1 MRARAPILGSRGDAV
16 AGREADGTRRYTRGM
31 PVREI
36 VGKTV
41 GFGLVAAALIVGG
54 ILDLLGGHV
63 YNDYLNTALGIIL
76 IAMGLATGG
85 LGTFLIAGILYEDRL
100 RRQDEEVHITP
111 RGTPPAPPPPWGM
124 ADVGKPPGVVR
135 VGDAATSSGGG
146 GSPRVM
152 AVVVS
157 NLDAP
162 MLIVGLLAW
171 TILTLVLFAPR

>member
-1 MRARAPILGSRGDAV
+1 
-16 AGREADGTRRYTRGM
+16 M

-36 VGKTV
+36 AGKTV

-76 IAMGLATGG
+76 ILMGLATGG
-85 LGTFLIAGILYEDRL
+85 LGTALIAGILYEEKL
-100 RRQDEEVHITP
+100 HRQDAQVHITP
-111 RGTPPAPPPPWGM
+111 RGTPLAPPPPWGM

>member
-1 MRARAPILGSRGDAV
+1 MSCE
-16 AGREADGTRRYTRGM
+16 AGEARRYTRDM
-31 PVREI
+31 PLREI
-36 VGKTV
+36 AGKTV
-41 GFGLVAAALIVGG
+41 GFGLVALALIVGG

-85 LGTFLIAGILYEDRL
+85 LGTFLIIGILYEEKL
-100 RRQDEEVHITP
+100 RRQDEQVHITP
-111 RGTPPAPPPPWGM
+111 RGTPLAPPPPWGM

-135 VGDAATSSGGG
+135 VGDAATSHGGG

-152 AVVVS
+152 SVVVS

>member
-1 MRARAPILGSRGDAV
+1 MRARPPILGSRGDPA
-16 AGREADGTRRYTRGM
+16 ATSKANWARRYTRGM

-76 IAMGLATGG
+76 ILMGLGTGG
-85 LGTFLIAGILYEDRL
+85 LGTFLIVGILYEERL
-100 RRQDEEVHITP
+100 RRQDEEVHVTP
-111 RGTPPAPPPPWGM
+111 RGTPLAPPPPWGM
-124 ADVGKPPGVVR
+124 ADVGKPSGVIR

-162 MLIVGLLAW
+162 MLIFGLLAW
-171 TILTLVLFAPR
+171 TVLTLVLFAPH

>member
-1 MRARAPILGSRGDAV
+1 
-16 AGREADGTRRYTRGM
+16 M

-36 VGKTV
+36 VGKTI

-54 ILDLLGGHV
+54 VLDLLGGHV

-85 LGTFLIAGILYEDRL
+85 LGTFLIAGILYEEKL
-100 RRQDEEVHITP
+100 HRQEEQVHITP
-111 RGTPPAPPPPWGM
+111 RGTPLAPPPPWGM

-135 VGDAATSSGGG
+135 VGDAATSPSSGG

-152 AVVVS
+152 SVVVS

>member
-1 MRARAPILGSRGDAV
+1 
-16 AGREADGTRRYTRGM
+16 M

-36 VGKTV
+36 AGKTL

-54 ILDLLGGHV
+54 VLDLLGGHV
-63 YNDYLNTALGIIL
+63 YNDYLNTALVLIL
-76 IAMGLATGG
+76 MGLGTGA
-85 LGTFLIAGILYEDRL
+85 LGTFLIVGILYEEKL
-100 RRQDEEVHITP
+100 RRQDEEVHVTP
-111 RGTPPAPPPPWGM
+111 RGTPLAPPPPWGM
-124 ADVGKPPGVVR
+124 ADVGKPPGVMR

-171 TILTLVLFAPR
+171 TILTLVLFAPH

>member
-1 MRARAPILGSRGDAV
+1 
-16 AGREADGTRRYTRGM
+16 M

-41 GFGLVAAALIVGG
+41 GFGLVSVALIVGG

-76 IAMGLATGG
+76 ILMGLGTGA
-85 LGTFLIAGILYEDRL
+85 LGTFLIAGILYEEKL
-100 RRQDEEVHITP
+100 HRQDEQVHITP
-111 RGTPPAPPPPWGM
+111 RGTPLAPPPPWGM

-135 VGDAATSSGGG
+135 VGDAATAPGGG

-152 AVVVS
+152 SVVVS

-162 MLIVGLLAW
+162 MLILGLLAW
-171 TILTLVLFAPR
+171 TVLTLVLFAPK

>member
-1 MRARAPILGSRGDAV
+1 
-16 AGREADGTRRYTRGM
+16 M

-85 LGTFLIAGILYEDRL
+85 LGTFLIAGILYEEKL
-100 RRQDEEVHITP
+100 RRQDEAVHITP

-135 VGDAATSSGGG
+135 VGEAATSSGGG
-146 GSPRVM
+146 GAPRVM
-152 AVVVS
+152 AVAVS

-162 MLIVGLLAW
+162 LLILGLLAW

>member
-1 MRARAPILGSRGDAV
+1 
-16 AGREADGTRRYTRGM
+16 M

-36 VGKTV
+36 AGKTI
-41 GFGLVAAALIVGG
+41 GFGLVALALIVGG

-63 YNDYLNTALGIIL
+63 YNDYLNAALGIIL
-76 IAMGLATGG
+76 ILMGLAAGG
-85 LGTFLIAGILYEDRL
+85 LGTFLIVGILYEERL
-100 RRQDEEVHITP
+100 RRREEQVHVTP
-111 RGTPPAPPPPWGM
+111 RGSPPAPPPPWGM
-124 ADVGKPPGVVR
+124 ADVGKPPGVMR
-135 VGDAATSSGGG
+135 VGDAATAHGG

-152 AVVVS
+152 SVMVS

>member
-1 MRARAPILGSRGDAV
+1 MRARPPILGSCGQPV
-16 AGREADGTRRYTRGM
+16 TGREANSARRYTRGM
-31 PVREI
+31 PIREI

-76 IAMGLATGG
+76 ILMGLATGG
-85 LGTFLIAGILYEDRL
+85 LGTALIAGILYEEKL
-100 RRQDEEVHITP
+100 HRQDEQVHITP
-111 RGTPPAPPPPWGM
+111 RGTPLAPPPPWGM
-124 ADVGKPPGVVR
+124 ADVGKPPGVMR

>member
-1 MRARAPILGSRGDAV
+1 
-16 AGREADGTRRYTRGM
+16 M

-41 GFGLVAAALIVGG
+41 GFGLVSLALIAGG
-54 ILDLLGGHV
+54 ILDLVGGHV
-63 YNDYLNTALGIIL
+63 YNDYLNAALGIIL
-76 IAMGLATGG
+76 ILMGLGTGA
-85 LGTFLIAGILYEDRL
+85 LGTFLIVGILYEEKL
-100 RRQDEEVHITP
+100 RRQDEQVHITP
-111 RGTPPAPPPPWGM
+111 RGTPPAAPPPWGM

-135 VGDAATSSGGG
+135 VGEAASAHGG

-152 AVVVS
+152 SVVVS

-171 TILTLVLFAPR
+171 TVLTLVLFAPH

>member
-1 MRARAPILGSRGDAV
+1 MQ
-16 AGREADGTRRYTRGM
+16 
-31 PVREI
+31 VREI

-76 IAMGLATGG
+76 ILMGLATGG
-85 LGTFLIAGILYEDRL
+85 LGIAMIAGILYEEKL
-100 RRQDEEVHITP
+100 HRQDEQVHITP
-111 RGTPPAPPPPWGM
+111 RGTPLAPPPPWGM

-157 NLDAP
+157 NCWR
-162 MLIVGLLAW
+162 G
-171 TILTLVLFAPR
+171 RS

>member
-1 MRARAPILGSRGDAV
+1 
-16 AGREADGTRRYTRGM
+16 M

-36 VGKTV
+36 LGKTV
-41 GFGLVAAALIVGG
+41 GFGLVALALILGG

-63 YNDYLNTALGIIL
+63 YNDYLNAALGIIL
-76 IAMGLATGG
+76 ILMGLGTGA
-85 LGTFLIAGILYEDRL
+85 LGTFLIVGILYEEKL
-100 RRQDEEVHITP
+100 RRQEEQVHITP
-111 RGTPPAPPPPWGM
+111 RGTPLAPPPPWGM

-135 VGDAATSSGGG
+135 VGDTAGATQGG

-152 AVVVS
+152 SVVVS

-171 TILTLVLFAPR
+171 TILTLVLFAPH

>member
-1 MRARAPILGSRGDAV
+1 
-16 AGREADGTRRYTRGM
+16 M

-36 VGKTV
+36 VGKTL
-41 GFGLVAAALIVGG
+41 GFGLVALALIVGG

-76 IAMGLATGG
+76 IAMGVAAGG
-85 LGTFLIAGILYEDRL
+85 LGTFLIVGILYEDKL

-135 VGDAATSSGGG
+135 VGDAATSSSGG

-171 TILTLVLFAPR
+171 TILTLVLFAPH

>member
-1 MRARAPILGSRGDAV
+1 
-16 AGREADGTRRYTRGM
+16 M

-36 VGKTV
+36 VGKTI

-54 ILDLLGGHV
+54 VLDLLGGHV

-76 IAMGLATGG
+76 IAMGLAAGG
-85 LGTFLIAGILYEDRL
+85 LGTFLIVGILYEDKL
-100 RRQDEEVHITP
+100 RRQEEQVHITP
-111 RGTPPAPPPPWGM
+111 RGTPLAAPPPWGM

-135 VGDAATSSGGG
+135 VGDAATSPSGGG

-152 AVVVS
+152 SVVVS

>member
-1 MRARAPILGSRGDAV
+1 
-16 AGREADGTRRYTRGM
+16 M

-36 VGKTV
+36 AGKTI
-41 GFGLVAAALIVGG
+41 GFGLVALALIAGG

-63 YNDYLNTALGIIL
+63 YNDYLNAALGIIL
-76 IAMGLATGG
+76 ILMGLAAGG
-85 LGTFLIAGILYEDRL
+85 LGTFLIVGILYEERL
-100 RRQDEEVHITP
+100 RRREEQVHVTP
-111 RGTPPAPPPPWGM
+111 RGSPPAPPPPWGM

-135 VGDAATSSGGG
+135 VGDAATAHGG

-152 AVVVS
+152 SVMVS

>member
-1 MRARAPILGSRGDAV
+1 MRARGPILGSRGDAV
-16 AGREADGTRRYTRGM
+16 AGSEPNSARRYTRGM

-85 LGTFLIAGILYEDRL
+85 LGTFLIAGILYEEKL
-100 RRQDEEVHITP
+100 RRQDEAVHITP
-111 RGTPPAPPPPWGM
+111 RGTPPAPPPPRETRTVANPRGG
-124 ADVGKPPGVVR
+124 AR
-135 VGDAATSSGGG
+135 VC
-146 GSPRVM
+146 
-152 AVVVS
+152 
-157 NLDAP
+157 
-162 MLIVGLLAW
+162 
-171 TILTLVLFAPR
+171 

>member
-1 MRARAPILGSRGDAV
+1 MPSPAAN
-16 AGREADGTRRYTRGM
+16 ADSARRYTRRM
-31 PVREI
+31 PIREI

-41 GFGLVAAALIVGG
+41 GFGLVAVALIVGG

-85 LGTFLIAGILYEDRL
+85 LGIFLIGGILYEDKL
-100 RRQDEEVHITP
+100 RRQDEAVHITP
-111 RGTPPAPPPPWGM
+111 RGTPLAPPPPWGM

-171 TILTLVLFAPR
+171 TILTLVLFAPH

>member
-16 AGREADGTRRYTRGM
+16 ARSEAYSRRRYTPGM
-31 PVREI
+31 PIREI
-36 VGKTV
+36 AGKTL

-54 ILDLLGGHV
+54 VLDLLGGHV

-100 RRQDEEVHITP
+100 RRQDEEGHITP
-111 RGTPPAPPPPWGM
+111 RGPPPAPPPPSGV
-124 ADVGKPPGVVR
+124 APRGQRPGGVR

-146 GSPRVM
+146 G
-152 AVVVS
+152 
-157 NLDAP
+157 
-162 MLIVGLLAW
+162 
-171 TILTLVLFAPR
+171 

>member
-1 MRARAPILGSRGDAV
+1 MRARAPILGSRAEPV
-16 AGREADGTRRYTRGM
+16 AGREANSVRRYTRGM

-76 IAMGLATGG
+76 IAMGVATGG
-85 LGTFLIAGILYEDRL
+85 LGTFLIAGILYEEKL
-100 RRQDEEVHITP
+100 RRQGEELHITP
-111 RGTPPAPPPPWGM
+111 RGTPLAPPPPWGM

-135 VGDAATSSGGG
+135 VGDAATSPSGG
-146 GSPRVM
+146 GSPRGRCG
-152 AVVVS
+152 AVS

-162 MLIVGLLAW
+162 LLFVGLL
-171 TILTLVLFAPR
+171 

>member
-1 MRARAPILGSRGDAV
+1 MPI
-16 AGREADGTRRYTRGM
+16 
-31 PVREI
+31 REI

-76 IAMGLATGG
+76 ILMGLGTGG
-85 LGTFLIAGILYEDRL
+85 LGTFLIVGILYEERL
-100 RRQDEEVHITP
+100 RRQDEEVHVTP
-111 RGTPPAPPPPWGM
+111 RGTPLAPPPPWGM
-124 ADVGKPPGVVR
+124 ADVGKPSGVIR
-135 VGDAATSSGGG
+135 VGDAATSSGG

-171 TILTLVLFAPR
+171 TILTLVLFAPH